1 MARTVRVKKSGIVGL
16 RVDHLDLRMRLDDG
30 DKLGLVVGGNF
41 GVPFTA
47 LCRLVYLSFLAKPRY
62 TVINV

>member
-1 MARTVRVKKSGIVGL
+1 M
-16 RVDHLDLRMRLDDG
+16 DHLDLRMRLDDG

-47 LCRLVYLSFLAKPRY
+47 LCRLVYLSFLVKPRY
-62 TVINV
+62 TVIDV